1 MTETACSSL
10 ARPLL
15 VSKRSYFCVKKLK
28 TTFKEFEE
36 KSCEIMV
43 RKKIVELHDCNVG
56 HSCSWNS
63 WEATQNRNR
72 VSHVSLYKLKSHAK
86 Y

>member
-1 MTETACSSL
+1 
-10 ARPLL
+10 
-15 VSKRSYFCVKKLK
+15 
-28 TTFKEFEE
+28 
-36 KSCEIMV
+36 MV

-72 VSHVSLYKLKSHAK
+72 VSHVSLYKPQSHVPTDKSFGPITLTPFCFQDSKAILLSIYSQVK
-86 Y
+86 VYRSLLCFYS